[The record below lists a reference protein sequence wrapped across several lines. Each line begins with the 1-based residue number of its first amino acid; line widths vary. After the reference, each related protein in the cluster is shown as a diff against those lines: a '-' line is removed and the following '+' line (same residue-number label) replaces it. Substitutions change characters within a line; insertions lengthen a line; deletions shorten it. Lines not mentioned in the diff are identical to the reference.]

1 MTGRVINLTH
11 KPRSADY
18 VYIGRRQ
25 WCGKEL
31 FPASPWANYYSVKKY
46 GREEAIRRY
55 EEKIRSRPD
64 LLARLPELRGK
75 TLACWCKPLPCHGDV
90 LLRLVEEQDG
100 NTPKKS
106 AL

>member
-1 MTGRVINLTH
+1 VTTKASPETTVVHVL
-11 KPRSADY
+11 KEPYD

-31 FPASPWANYYSVKKY
+31 YEASPWANYFSVKKY

-64 LLARLPELRGK
+64 LMARLPELRGQI
-75 TLACWCKPLPCHGDV
+75 LACWCKPENACHGNV
-90 LLRLVEEQDG
+90 LVRLIEED
-100 NTPKKS
+100 
-106 AL
+106 